1 MIGLYKISNNY
12 DVYVCCL
19 LCFYCDHASC
29 AWLICCNV
37 GLKIGLFTGFL
48 GSFEHFILVH
58 NKITIVPL

>member
-1 MIGLYKISNNY
+1 MCM
-12 DVYVCCL
+12 CCL

-37 GLKIGLFTGFL
+37 GLKIGLFTGFF